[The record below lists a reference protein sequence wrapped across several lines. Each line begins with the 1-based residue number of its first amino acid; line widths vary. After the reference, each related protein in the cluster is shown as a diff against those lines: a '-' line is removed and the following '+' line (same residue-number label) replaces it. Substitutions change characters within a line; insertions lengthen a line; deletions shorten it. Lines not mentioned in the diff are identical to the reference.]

1 LTVQVSQA
9 RGIFDGRWIL
19 VVIIGFAVVYLLSL
33 TFTYVEGDDALSI
46 AYHLYGRDSS
56 IQTPYSAYHSMMDR
70 ALGFLP
76 VNEPLLR
83 TTAIALT
90 SIAAVALVIL
100 LLAIIFD
107 WFKDT
112 ALAPRSVIA
121 LAVLLASPEFFYL
134 GLVYL
139 PGVIA
144 MALVLAAHF
153 ILRRSA
159 NGGEPPDLTTTR
171 GRIAILASAIVF
183 GIGAACRWD
192 ITVYGAVI
200 AADLV
205 FGYGNRSERLIAVI
219 RRRWMIGLV
228 WGVLAL
234 MCFFLA
240 IVISGYGPATIITQL
255 RGYQEYAE
263 GRGLRLDETL
273 GTLQP
278 LVTPAFGLFALVGL
292 VTLIRRRD
300 PLLIV
305 VIVGLIVILPW
316 ASRGVPKFIL
326 PGIPGLVACAVLGLS
341 AIWTQFQPS
350 RWQTPAR
357 IITVLLLLAPWLIG
371 VQIILGDSAWGPGFE
386 LRPYDR
392 PQTGGTQIALAF
404 LGPGTLIP
412 SSEGPRG
419 LFGHAAVLLGGGW
432 RDAVTQRW
440 SELEYVTDYVIANH
454 LPLISTGNSGNFV
467 VLLWLRG
474 YLTQDSRNPS
484 GTRQGGEDLIRR
496 TFTSAQGDSLVM
508 YNREIDSTQIERL
521 GELPPDIGEIGI
533 YGYPRTLRELYMTA
547 PQALIEK
554 LGPLSAVLDMTQ
566 LRPIIE
572 PQEQN

>member
-1 LTVQVSQA
+1 MVERFVKNGSRQ
-9 RGIFDGRWIL
+9 WIG
-19 VVIIGFAVVYLLSL
+19 VVVLGFALVYLLSL

-46 AYHLYGRDSS
+46 AYHLYDRNSS
-56 IQTPYSAYHSMMDR
+56 IQTPYSTYHSMMDR
-70 ALGFLP
+70 VLGFLP
-76 VNEPLLR
+76 VNEALLR

-90 SIAAVALVIL
+90 SFAGVGIVL
-100 LLAIIFD
+100 LMLAIIFD
-107 WFKDT
+107 WFQT
-112 ALAPRSVIA
+112 AALAPKWIIA

-144 MALVLAAHF
+144 MALVLSAHL
-153 ILRRSA
+153 ILRRGA
-159 NGGEPPDLTTTR
+159 DAGEPPSLSTAR
-171 GRIAILASAIVF
+171 GRVAILLSAIVF
-183 GIGAACRWD
+183 GVGAACRWD

-200 AADLV
+200 AADLL
-205 FGYGNRSERLIAVI
+205 FGYGNRAERLVAMI
-219 RRRWMIGLV
+219 RRRWMTCVG

-234 MCFFLA
+234 VCFFLA
-240 IVISGYGPATIITQL
+240 IIVSGYAPATILSQL

-273 GTLQP
+273 GTLQT
-278 LVTPAFGLFALVGL
+278 LVTPAFGLFVLIGFIALL
-292 VTLIRRRD
+292 RRRD
-300 PLLIV
+300 PLLL
-305 VIVGLIVILPW
+305 VIGVGLVVILPW

-326 PGIPGLVACAVLGLS
+326 PGIPGLVACAVVGFS
-341 AIWTQFQPS
+341 AVWSQFQPR
-350 RWQTPAR
+350 RWQLPAR
-357 IITVLLLLAPWLIG
+357 VVTALLLLAPWLIG
-371 VQIILGDSAWGPGFE
+371 VQLVFGDSAWGPGFE

-392 PQTGGTQIALAF
+392 PDPGRTRVSLAVF
-404 LGPGTLIP
+404 GPGTLIP

-440 SELEYVTDYVIANH
+440 AELENATDYVLAND

-474 YLTQDSRNPS
+474 YSTQDPRNPS
-484 GTRQGGEDLIRR
+484 GTRQGGEELIRR
-496 TFTSAQGDSLVM
+496 DFTNAQGDSLVM
-508 YNREIDSTQIERL
+508 YNREIDSTQIQRL
-521 GELPPDIGEIGI
+521 GVLPAEIDEIGI
-533 YGYPRTLRELYMTA
+533 YGYPRTLRELYLEA
-547 PQALIEK
+547 PQALVEK

-572 PQEQN
+572 SQG